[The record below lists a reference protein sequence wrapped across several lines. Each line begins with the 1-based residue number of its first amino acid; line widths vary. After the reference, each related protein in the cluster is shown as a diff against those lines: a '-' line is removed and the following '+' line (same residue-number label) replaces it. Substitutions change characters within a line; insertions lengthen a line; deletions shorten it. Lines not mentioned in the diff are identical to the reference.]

1 MRTSDREEKSPSSV
15 CVCVCDIC
23 PVVTTTEGLS
33 VRPHNWKP
41 SQCLGRYDDIIR
53 FTFTSST
60 HRPSAFT
67 PGAGD
72 LWTDGSDRG
81 AKFNWKYNRLVLSP
95 LKVDF
100 QLFLHPF
107 LVILCVLLSL
117 YTPIS
122 RFKPFFRYFASLFSR
137 STYKILFVVVL
148 SLLTSHCSHFA
159 FLLNSFASL
168 LGSHLVSICLLAGL
182 LVTMK
187 GFLWQLG
194 LKMGLSPE

>member
-1 MRTSDREEKSPSSV
+1 M
-15 CVCVCDIC
+15 
-23 PVVTTTEGLS
+23 
-33 VRPHNWKP
+33 
-41 SQCLGRYDDIIR
+41 GRYDDIIR

-67 PGAGD
+67 PGGWRP
-72 LWTDGSDRG
+72 L
-81 AKFNWKYNRLVLSP
+81 NRRVRQRSKIQ
-95 LKVDF
+95 LKVQPRCFKSSAVDF

-107 LVILCVLLSL
+107 FVILCVLLSL

-122 RFKPFFRYFASLFSR
+122 RFKPFFSYFASLFSR
-137 STYKILFVVVL
+137 STYQILFVVVL
-148 SLLTSHCSHFA
+148 SLLTSYCSHFA
-159 FLLNSFASL
+159 FLLNSF
-168 LGSHLVSICLLAGL
+168 LGSHLVSLCLLAGL

>member
-1 MRTSDREEKSPSSV
+1 MTSFGSPSPPPHTDPLPS
-15 CVCVCDIC
+15 
-23 PVVTTTEGLS
+23 PPGGWRPLNRR
-33 VRPHNWKP
+33 VRQGSKIQLKVQPPCFK
-41 SQCLGRYDDIIR
+41 
-53 FTFTSST
+53 SSE
-60 HRPSAFT
+60 
-67 PGAGD
+67 
-72 LWTDGSDRG
+72 
-81 AKFNWKYNRLVLSP
+81 
-95 LKVDF
+95 VDF

-117 YTPIS
+117 YIPIS
-122 RFKPFFRYFASLFSR
+122 RFKPFFSYFASLFSR

-168 LGSHLVSICLLAGL
+168 LGSHLVSLCLLAGL

>member
-1 MRTSDREEKSPSSV
+1 MTSFGSPSPPPHTDPLPS
-15 CVCVCDIC
+15 
-23 PVVTTTEGLS
+23 PPGGWRPLNRR
-33 VRPHNWKP
+33 VRQGSKIQLKVQPRCFK
-41 SQCLGRYDDIIR
+41 
-53 FTFTSST
+53 SSE
-60 HRPSAFT
+60 
-67 PGAGD
+67 
-72 LWTDGSDRG
+72 
-81 AKFNWKYNRLVLSP
+81 
-95 LKVDF
+95 VDF

-117 YTPIS
+117 YIPIS
-122 RFKPFFRYFASLFSR
+122 RFKPFFSYFASLFSR

-194 LKMGLSPE
+194 SKMGLSPE

>member
-1 MRTSDREEKSPSSV
+1 M
-15 CVCVCDIC
+15 
-23 PVVTTTEGLS
+23 
-33 VRPHNWKP
+33 
-41 SQCLGRYDDIIR
+41 GRYDDIIR

-67 PGAGD
+67 PGGWRP
-72 LWTDGSDRG
+72 LNRRVRQGS
-81 AKFNWKYNRLVLSP
+81 KIQLKVQPPCFKSS
-95 LKVDF
+95 KVDF

-107 LVILCVLLSL
+107 FVILCVLLSI

-122 RFKPFFRYFASLFSR
+122 RFKPFFSSFASLFSR

-168 LGSHLVSICLLAGL
+168 LGSHLVSLCLLAGL